1 MDLRSKIMG
10 RSLITDNVTV
20 SGTVTTISG
29 ANTGAIERPIAPTLV
44 KVTDNNAI
52 TANIAFTVSAFSS
65 PIVTSSSRVGF
76 VIQLSD
82 SSSFDPLISESIV
95 ADTNQSSHNI
105 TVTIPAASLGGKTYH
120 IRIADIGD
128 AGSSL
133 GYFQSAFS
141 NVITHTNEI
150 IINSME
156 VNDVFNG
163 STTSTFVTANFG
175 TNGGGSTR
183 STSVAISGASSSI
196 ASYVHTLPASGSDSA
211 FSTSISASDI
221 SSAGGF
227 PITLTITD
235 SALSDITASSSAASA
250 VEVTLFWSGTN
261 AASGSYT
268 VTAANAGTAT
278 IHYIGGGGGGANAL
292 NGGTG
297 GGGSGEIRIWEGT
310 LNQGD
315 VISWS
320 AGSGA
325 PRQTMATGG
334 TAPSGN
340 ATTLTVAGVA
350 QTGAAGGTGGYGTP
364 NYGGTDQGQGGSGG
378 ANGTGFSNQSTGS
391 GTTVATGLHA
401 PYGSEGSGSYYN
413 GIGGPGYKIFYGQT
427 NGVRTS
433 DTVGGDQGGG
443 WSSAS
448 AVTPALGGGGDGGKG
463 FGGGGG
469 GGDHYSASASYMTAA
484 GEDGAVIVYF
494 GGYTGG

>member
-1 MDLRSKIMG
+1 MG

-141 NVITHTNEI
+141 NVVTHTNEI

-235 SALSDITASSSAASA
+235 SALSDITASSTVASA
-250 VEVTLFWSGTN
+250 VEVTLFFFFFN

-325 PRQTMATGG
+325 PRQTMASGG
-334 TAPSGN
+334 SAPSGN

-350 QTGAAGGTGGYGTP
+350 QTGAAGGTGGFGTS
-364 NYGGTDQGQGGSGG
+364 NYGGTDQGSGGSGG
-378 ANGTGFSNQSTGS
+378 ANGTGFQNQSTGS

>member
-20 SGTVTTISG
+20 SGTVTTVSG

-44 KVTDNNAI
+44 KTTENNAI
-52 TANIAFTVSAFSS
+52 TQYIAFTVSAFSS
-65 PIVTSSSRVGF
+65 PIVNASRAGF
-76 VIQLSD
+76 VIQLSEN
-82 SSSFDPLISESIV
+82 SSFDPLISESIV
-95 ADTNQSSHNI
+95 ADTNANQHSV
-105 TVTIPAASLGGKTYH
+105 TVTIPTASLGGKTYH
-120 IRIADIGD
+120 VRLADIGN
-128 AGSSL
+128 AGSTL
-133 GYFQSAFS
+133 GYFQSSFS
-141 NVITHTNEI
+141 NVVTHTNEI
-150 IINSME
+150 IINSFAI
-156 VNDVFNG
+156 NNVFNG
-163 STTSTFVTANFG
+163 STTSSFVAANFG
-175 TNGGGSTR
+175 TNGGGGTR
-183 STSVAISGASSSI
+183 STSVAVSGANSLI
-196 ASYVHTLPASGSDSA
+196 ATYSHTLPASGSDSA

-235 SALSDITASSSAASA
+235 SALSDITSSSTASSAT
-250 VEVTLFWSGTN
+250 EVTLFWSGTN

-325 PRQTMATGG
+325 PRQTMSTGG
-334 TAPSGN
+334 QAPSGN

-350 QTGAAGGTGGYGTP
+350 QTGAAGGGGGFGTN
-364 NYGGTDQGQGGSGG
+364 NYNGADQGSGGSGG
-378 ANGTGFSNQSTGS
+378 ANGTGYANQSTGS
-391 GTTVATGLHA
+391 GTTVSTGLHA

-427 NGVRTS
+427 NAVRTS

-448 AVTPALGGGGDGGKG
+448 AVTPALAGGGDGGKG